1 MQSAPGGCPDSSLRP
16 SRDPV
21 RRRYRGE
28 VPGPDAAS
36 AVGLPLAESVYVHLR
51 RQIVHL
57 ELAPGEP
64 LFPDAVAAATRSGPA
79 PVRHALARLVADG
92 LLLTAPAGAAV
103 VAPLTVRD
111 VHELFVIWADV
122 GAEILTCAATAMTDD
137 EIRRVLD
144 AGAGTARPH
153 DTWSLLAEGCGD
165 ERLRLEFRRLDPHL
179 ERVFTLAFSRAPGR
193 LGTGTVE
200 GLAEHL
206 RRRDLPALRAGFL
219 AHQDAVHR
227 TVVAVLEDPAP

>member
-1 MQSAPGGCPDSSLRP
+1 
-16 SRDPV
+16 
-21 RRRYRGE
+21 

-36 AVGLPLAESVYVHLR
+36 AVGLPLAESVYAHLR

-57 ELAPGEP
+57 ELVPGEP
-64 LFPDAVAAATRSGPA
+64 LFPDAVAAATGSGPA

-92 LLLTAPAGAAV
+92 LLLTAPGGGAV

-122 GAEILTCAATAMTDD
+122 GAEILASAATAMTDD
-137 EIRRVLD
+137 EIGRVLMVAGRVDVPPD
-144 AGAGTARPH
+144 APPDVVRVGRARSGTARWAARSH
-153 DTWSLLAEGCGD
+153 EMWSLLAGGCGD
-165 ERLRLEFRRLDPHL
+165 ERLRSEFRRLDPHL
-179 ERVFTLAFSRAPGR
+179 ERVFTLAFARARGR
-193 LGTGTVE
+193 LGTGTID

-206 RRRDLPALRAGFL
+206 RRRDVPALRAGFL

-227 TVVAVLEDPAP
+227 AVVTVLEDQAP

>member
-1 MQSAPGGCPDSSLRP
+1 M
-16 SRDPV
+16 
-21 RRRYRGE
+21 
-28 VPGPDAAS
+28 PGPDAAS

-51 RQIVHL
+51 HQIVHL

-64 LFPDAVAAATRSGPA
+64 LLPDAVAAATGSGPA

-92 LLLTAPAGAAV
+92 LLVTAPAGGAV

-122 GAEILTCAATAMTDD
+122 GAEILVAAATAMTDD
-137 EIRRVLD
+137 EMGRVLVVSGRVD
-144 AGAGTARPH
+144 VPPDLPADVPPTAATRSGTARWTARGH
-153 DTWSLLAEGCGD
+153 EMWSLLADGCGD
-165 ERLRLEFRRLDPHL
+165 ERLRSEFRRLDPHL
-179 ERVFTLAFSRAPGR
+179 ERVFTLAFARARDR
-193 LGTGTVE
+193 LGTGTID

-206 RRRDLPALRAGFL
+206 RRRDVPALRAGFL

-227 TVVAVLEDPAP
+227 AVVAVLEDPAP